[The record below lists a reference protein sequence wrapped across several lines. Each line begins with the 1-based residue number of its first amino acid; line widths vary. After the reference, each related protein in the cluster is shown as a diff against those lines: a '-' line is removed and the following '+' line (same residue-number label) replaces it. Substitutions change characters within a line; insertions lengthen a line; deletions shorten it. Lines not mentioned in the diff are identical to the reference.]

1 MNIIRQV
8 ASSIVKFKY
17 MKRIIFYFCI
27 AFGISLANTVYHIP
41 IEGTI
46 DLGLPPFIERSI
58 AEAEENNAKA
68 IIFEVNTF
76 GGRVDA
82 ATQIKDA
89 ILDSK
94 VPTVAFINKR
104 AISAGALIS
113 LSCEKVFMAGGATI
127 GATTAVDMQGNK
139 ASEKVISY
147 MREEMAATAEK
158 RGRDK
163 YIARGMVDEELEF
176 PNKVMK
182 EFINDGEVIDTIKT
196 KVYYLVIDGDTVTV
210 DDIEGRKQGNLIT
223 LTTEQSLKYK
233 IADASIEN
241 FEAVLDTLGFSNLV
255 VNKTTE
261 NWSENFVRFLTNPV
275 VASLLTTFGFLGI
288 LFELQSPGWGI
299 PGSIGLICL
308 ILSLSASYIAEL
320 ATMSDLLVVLMGMLF
335 LMLEAFVFP
344 GFGLAGVAGIVF
356 ILWGLYLLL
365 LPDVP
370 VGEEVLSQASNG
382 LIIGI
387 IGGLVG
393 LVLLFRAMTKT
404 KFWRDLTS
412 PDIQKKEDGY
422 VASFGW
428 EKLVG
433 EEALTETD
441 LHPSGWINV
450 GKERVFALSEGNFI
464 DKNENVVILSVDGNR
479 VVVRKK

>member
-1 MNIIRQV
+1 MKQLII
-8 ASSIVKFKY
+8 
-17 MKRIIFYFCI
+17 YFFI
-27 AFGISLANTVYHIP
+27 AFNFLFSNTIYHVP
-41 IEGTI
+41 IQGTI
-46 DLGLPPFIERSI
+46 DLGLPPYIKRSI
-58 AEAEENNAKA
+58 KEAERNNAES
-68 IIFEVNTF
+68 IIFEINTF

-113 LSCEKVFMAGGATI
+113 LSCEKIYMTGGATI
-127 GATTAVDMQGNK
+127 GATTAVDMSGNK

-158 RGRDK
+158 RGRNK
-163 YIARGMVDEELEF
+163 QIARGMVDEELEF
-176 PNKVMK
+176 PNKVK
-182 EFINDGEVIDTIKT
+182 NKYVTSDNEVDTIKT
-196 KVYYLVIDGDTVTV
+196 ILYYLIMENDTIYV

-223 LTTEQSLKYK
+223 LTTEQALKYG
-233 IADASIEN
+233 IADNSADTFNS
-241 FEAVLDTLGFSNLV
+241 VLDSLGFSTANV
-255 VNKTTE
+255 QTTSE
-261 NWSENFVRFLTNPV
+261 NWSENIVRFLTNPI

-299 PGSIGLICL
+299 PGSIGLMCL
-308 ILSLSASYIAEL
+308 ILSLGASYIAEL
-320 ATMSDLLVVLMGMLF
+320 ATMNDFLIIVIGLLCI
-335 LMLEAFVFP
+335 MLEVLVIP
-344 GFGLAGVAGIVF
+344 GFGIPGIAGIIF

-365 LPDVP
+365 LPDIP

-387 IGGLVG
+387 IGGLIG
-393 LVLLFRAMTKT
+393 LVLLFKAMTKT
-404 KFWRDLTS
+404 KFWKDLTS
-412 PDIQKKEDGY
+412 PGGQNKKDGY
-422 VASFGW
+422 VASLGW

-433 EEALTETD
+433 EPGLTETD
-441 LHPSGWINV
+441 LHPSGWIVVNS
-450 GKERVFALSEGNFI
+450 ERVFAVSEGNFI
-464 DKNENVVILSVDGNR
+464 DRNVKIIVLSVDGNR

>member
-1 MNIIRQV
+1 M
-8 ASSIVKFKY
+8 SKFKL
-17 MKRIIFYFCI
+17 MKQLIIYFYI
-27 AFGISLANTVYHIP
+27 ASTFLLSSTVYHIP

-46 DLGLPPFIERSI
+46 DLGLPPYIERSI
-58 AEAEENNAKA
+58 KEAETNNAVS
-68 IIFEVNTF
+68 IIFTVNTF

-113 LSCEKVFMAGGATI
+113 LSCEKIYMTGGATI
-127 GATTAVDMQGNK
+127 GATTAVDMSGNK

-158 RGRDK
+158 RGRNK
-163 YIARGMVDEELEF
+163 HIARGMVDEELEF
-176 PNKVMK
+176 PSKVK
-182 EFINDGEVIDTIKT
+182 NEYVTSDDEIDTVKT
-196 KVYYLVIDGDTVTV
+196 IIYYLIMDNDTIYV

-223 LTTEQSLKYK
+223 LTTEQALKYK
-233 IADASIEN
+233 IADRSADTFNS
-241 FEAVLDTLGFSNLV
+241 VLDSLGFSNANV
-255 VNKTTE
+255 QTTSE

-299 PGSIGLICL
+299 PGSVGLICL
-308 ILSLSASYIAEL
+308 ILSLGASYIAEL
-320 ATMSDLLVVLMGMLF
+320 ATMNDFLIILIGMLCII
-335 LMLEAFVFP
+335 LEALVIP
-344 GFGLAGVAGIVF
+344 GFGIPGIAGIVF

-365 LPDVP
+365 LPDIP

-382 LIIGI
+382 LVIGI
-387 IGGLVG
+387 IGGLIG
-393 LVLLFRAMTKT
+393 LVLLFKAMTKT
-404 KFWRDLTS
+404 KFWNDLTS
-412 PDIQKKEDGY
+412 PGGQNKEDGY

-433 EEALTETD
+433 EIALTETD
-441 LHPSGWINV
+441 LHPSGWIVVNN
-450 GKERVFALSEGNFI
+450 ERIFAVSEGNFI
-464 DKNENVVILSVDGNR
+464 DKNVKVIVLSVDGNR